1 MLSKI
6 CYKRQQ
12 YLKFLSGKRGR
23 RNKNEKEDNTLSF
36 FNRIIKD
43 RYFSMAQL
51 VIAFFLCY

>member
-1 MLSKI
+1 MLPKI

-12 YLKFLSGKRGR
+12 YLKCLSGIRGR
-23 RNKNEKEDNTLSF
+23 RNKNEKEDNTFRF